1 MKIVSV
7 APRRHLL
14 QSARAIVPPRGDS
27 REFILS
33 ADCLIWGWELYAVFD
48 EKHIAEWGNLD
59 LMFRWTQPSLPDNIR
74 AEFASRHT
82 KNPVQMPLALF
93 LYSKFSSGCDW
104 GLPRPWEAGTS
115 FSVRVVNG
123 SEDPIEL
130 RMVALGEGELPVA
143 PPDGHP
149 LYPGTPPLVHVDAS
163 NHLPREKWDS
173 FLSSSPEEWIA
184 WLVENGVER
193 ETAEGLTQYKF
204 NLVRRKWLDAPTVHD
219 YGFGEIQ
226 GRGVG
231 GYWWRVRKSDGT
243 WSVCK
248 FDVEPIPADAADYDW
263 AEYRPC
269 IQ

>member
-1 MKIVSV
+1 
-7 APRRHLL
+7 
-14 QSARAIVPPRGDS
+14 
-27 REFILS
+27 
-33 ADCLIWGWELYAVFD
+33 
-48 EKHIAEWGNLD
+48 
-59 LMFRWTQPSLPDNIR
+59 
-74 AEFASRHT
+74 
-82 KNPVQMPLALF
+82 
-93 LYSKFSSGCDW
+93 
-104 GLPRPWEAGTS
+104 
-115 FSVRVVNG
+115 
-123 SEDPIEL
+123 
-130 RMVALGEGELPVA
+130 MVALGEGELPVA

-219 YGFGEIQ
+219 YGFGEFR